1 MCRSALCCIRPYVVR
16 LCVVRRVVARPNVV
30 RRNVVR
36 PTVGVSVQSVSLS
49 PFHYR
54 IEKYYF
60 ISDNIFFA
68 NQSESQ
74 LLQRATVQYICRTFT
89 GKSIRLYCTVMM
101 PQLLEHVMQSTSVLI
116 AKDWRELMSS
126 ACMTNSKLCMSVSIV
141 TKYNSFKCVYTI
153 KNENNR
159 GRYDCQRST

>member
-1 MCRSALCCIRPYVVR
+1 MSFGIMSHSALCRLALCRIRDYVVRYYVVRHYVAFGIMSFGIMSHSALCCIRPYVVR
-16 LCVVRRVVARPNVV
+16 LCVVRRIVARPNVV

-89 GKSIRLYCTVMM
+89 GKSIRLYCTVMV

-116 AKDWRELMSS
+116 AKD
-126 ACMTNSKLCMSVSIV
+126 
-141 TKYNSFKCVYTI
+141 
-153 KNENNR
+153 
-159 GRYDCQRST
+159 